1 MPKISFLE
9 IAILVKEKLQLSI
22 HYSRGMFFPSY
33 ALNIAGSEWFIIFV
47 VIIIFI
53 FPKKIGSI
61 SKTIGKFVG
70 EYEKAKGKIM
80 EQKNMF
86 VSDASM
92 TATTYNHVYKGPQI
106 QGPISSEREKLEVIA
121 KSLNIN
127 SENMVD
133 DELRNLISLKLKE
146 THNEETN

>member
-1 MPKISFLE
+1 
-9 IAILVKEKLQLSI
+9 
-22 HYSRGMFFPSY
+22 MFFPSY
-33 ALNIAGSEWFIIFV
+33 ALNIAGSEWFIIFIV
-47 VIIIFI
+47 VIIFI

-80 EQKNMF
+80 DQKNMF

-92 TATTYNHVYKGPQI
+92 TTDDHVYKGPQI
-106 QGPISSEREKLEVIA
+106 QGPISSERQKLEIIA

-127 SENMVD
+127 SDNIVD

-146 THNEETN
+146 THNKETN

>member
-1 MPKISFLE
+1 MF
-9 IAILVKEKLQLSI
+9 IL
-22 HYSRGMFFPSY
+22 SY
-33 ALNIAGSEWFIIFV
+33 ALNIAGSEWFIIFI

-53 FPKKIGSI
+53 FPKKIGNI
-61 SKTIGKFVG
+61 SKTMGKFVG

-80 EQKNMF
+80 DQKNKF
-86 VSDASM
+86 DPNTHM
-92 TATTYNHVYKGPQI
+92 TADDHVYKGPQI
-106 QGPISSEREKLEVIA
+106 HGPISSEREKLEIIA

-146 THNEETN
+146 THNKETN

>member
-1 MPKISFLE
+1 
-9 IAILVKEKLQLSI
+9 
-22 HYSRGMFFPSY
+22 MFFPSY
-33 ALNIAGSEWFIIFV
+33 ALNIAGSEWFIIFI

-86 VSDASM
+86 VSDASISVED
-92 TATTYNHVYKGPQI
+92 HVYKGPQI
-106 QGPISSEREKLEVIA
+106 QRPISSEREKLEIIA

-127 SENMVD
+127 SDNIVD
-133 DELRNLISLKLKE
+133 DELRNQISLKLKE
-146 THNEETN
+146 THNKETN

>member
-1 MPKISFLE
+1 
-9 IAILVKEKLQLSI
+9 
-22 HYSRGMFFPSY
+22 MFFPSY
-33 ALNIAGSEWFIIFV
+33 ALNIAGSEWFIIFI

-86 VSDASM
+86 VSDTSM
-92 TATTYNHVYKGPQI
+92 TADDQVYKGPQI
-106 QGPISSEREKLEVIA
+106 QGPISSEREKLEIIA

-127 SENMVD
+127 SDNMVD
-133 DELRNLISLKLKE
+133 NELRNLISLKLKE
-146 THNEETN
+146 THNKETN

>member
-1 MPKISFLE
+1 
-9 IAILVKEKLQLSI
+9 
-22 HYSRGMFFPSY
+22 MFFPSY

-92 TATTYNHVYKGPQI
+92 TTTPNSHVYKGPQI
-106 QGPISSEREKLEVIA
+106 QRPISSEREKLEIIA

-133 DELRNLISLKLKE
+133 DDLRNLISFKLKE
-146 THNEETN
+146 THNGETN

>member
-1 MPKISFLE
+1 
-9 IAILVKEKLQLSI
+9 
-22 HYSRGMFFPSY
+22 MFFPIY
-33 ALNIAGSEWFIIFV
+33 ELNIAGSEWFIIFI

-80 EQKNMF
+80 EQKNIF
-86 VSDASM
+86 VADTSV
-92 TATTYNHVYKGPQI
+92 TAANSHIYKGPVI
-106 QGPISSEREKLEVIA
+106 QRPIASQREKLDIIA

-127 SENMVD
+127 SDDMVD
-133 DELRNLISLKLKE
+133 DELRNLISSKMKE
-146 THNEETN
+146 TNSRETN

>member
-1 MPKISFLE
+1 
-9 IAILVKEKLQLSI
+9 
-22 HYSRGMFFPSY
+22 MFFPIY
-33 ALNIAGSEWFIIFV
+33 ELNIAGSEWFIIFI

-86 VSDASM
+86 VPATSVT
-92 TATTYNHVYKGPQI
+92 TANNHIYKGPEI
-106 QGPISSEREKLEVIA
+106 QRPISSEREKLDIIA

-127 SENMVD
+127 SDDMVD
-133 DELRNLISLKLKE
+133 DELRNLISSKMKE
-146 THNEETN
+146 TNSRESN

>member
-1 MPKISFLE
+1 
-9 IAILVKEKLQLSI
+9 
-22 HYSRGMFFPSY
+22 MFFPSY
-33 ALNIAGSEWFIIFV
+33 ALNIAGSEWFIIFI

-61 SKTIGKFVG
+61 SKTMGKFVG

-80 EQKNMF
+80 DQKNMF
-86 VSDASM
+86 VSEASM
-92 TATTYNHVYKGPQI
+92 TDDDHVYKGPQI
-106 QGPISSEREKLEVIA
+106 QGPISSEREKLEIIA

-133 DELRNLISLKLKE
+133 DDLRNLISLRLKE
-146 THNEETN
+146 TRNKEPK

>member
-1 MPKISFLE
+1 
-9 IAILVKEKLQLSI
+9 
-22 HYSRGMFFPSY
+22 MFFPSY
-33 ALNIAGSEWFIIFV
+33 ALNIAGSEWFIIFI

-61 SKTIGKFVG
+61 SKTIGKVVG

-86 VSDASM
+86 VSDASI
-92 TATTYNHVYKGPQI
+92 TTTTNNHVYKGPQI
-106 QGPISSEREKLEVIA
+106 QRPISSEREKLEIIA

-133 DELRNLISLKLKE
+133 DELRNLISFKLKE